1 MLNNIHE
8 RGLSKQHTSKVKK
21 IPGET
26 TEIMLEKLVNL
37 LESKADELIV
47 HAGTNDLPKNIYP
60 LTCFM
65 SLVSFDT
72 PWYHQKTFDFL
83 MFSGVSKETIGMKW
97 VK

>member
-1 MLNNIHE
+1 MMNNIHE
-8 RGLSKQHTSKVKK
+8 RGLSKQHTLKVKK
-21 IPGET
+21 ISGET
-26 TEIMLEKLVNL
+26 TEIILEKLVNL

-72 PWYHQKTFDFL
+72 P
-83 MFSGVSKETIGMKW
+83 
-97 VK
+97 

>member
-8 RGLSKQHTSKVKK
+8 RGLSKQHTLKVKK
-21 IPGET
+21 ISGET
-26 TEIMLEKLVNL
+26 TEIILEKLGNL

-60 LTCFM
+60 LTYFM

-72 PWYHQKTFDFL
+72 P
-83 MFSGVSKETIGMKW
+83 
-97 VK
+97 

>member
-8 RGLSKQHTSKVKK
+8 RGLSKQHTLKVKK
-21 IPGET
+21 ISDET
-26 TEIMLEKLVNL
+26 TEIILEKLVNL

-60 LTCFM
+60 LTYFM

-72 PWYHQKTFDFL
+72 P
-83 MFSGVSKETIGMKW
+83 
-97 VK
+97 

>member
-8 RGLSKQHTSKVKK
+8 RGLSKQHTLKVKK
-21 IPGET
+21 ISGET
-26 TEIMLEKLVNL
+26 TEIILEKLVNL

-72 PWYHQKTFDFL
+72 P
-83 MFSGVSKETIGMKW
+83 
-97 VK
+97 

>member
-8 RGLSKQHTSKVKK
+8 RGLSKQHTLKVKK
-21 IPGET
+21 ISGET
-26 TEIMLEKLVNL
+26 TEIILEKLVNL

-60 LTCFM
+60 LTYFM

-72 PWYHQKTFDFL
+72 P
-83 MFSGVSKETIGMKW
+83 
-97 VK
+97 